1 MEKKNY
7 GLLAYILVCI
17 IWGSTY
23 LAIRVGVQS
32 MPPFLFAGIRFLIA
46 GSIILLY
53 SYLKKLE
60 FPKGIKEYWKI
71 SVVGLFLLSI
81 GNSLVVVA
89 EMRVNSS
96 TAALLLALIP
106 IFIAILEQFIP
117 EGSRI
122 SLSGWIG
129 MIIGFAGV
137 GILSLSGGGDFDT
150 DVFGIILLLLACL
163 AWAVGS
169 IYSKRTVFTGSIVTQ
184 IGVQMF
190 AGGLAQTFVGLI
202 LGEASKLK
210 YDPSGIG
217 AMLYLIF
224 VGSLVGYTSYIYLIS
239 VWPVSKAGTYAYVN
253 PVVAMFLGWLILQEP
268 VTGRMIISAIL
279 ILAGVVI
286 VQRSKVVEKVE
297 EKIEIEGADV

>member
-1 MEKKNY
+1 MEKKDY

-23 LAIRVGVQS
+23 LAIRIGVQS
-32 MPPFLFAGIRFLIA
+32 LPPFLFAGIRFLIA

-71 SVVGLFLLSI
+71 SVVGLFLLAI
-81 GNSLVVVA
+81 CNSLVVIA
-89 EMRVNSS
+89 EMRINSS
-96 TAALLLALIP
+96 MAALLLALVP
-106 IFIAILEQFIP
+106 IFIAVLERFIS

-129 MIIGFAGV
+129 MFIGFVGV
-137 GILSLSGGGDFDT
+137 GILSFSGGGEFDT
-150 DVFGIILLLLACL
+150 DVFGIILMLLACL

-169 IYSKRTVFTGSIVTQ
+169 IYSKRTAFTGSIVTQ
-184 IGVQMF
+184 IGVQML
-190 AGGLAQTFVGLI
+190 AGGLAQTFMGLI

-268 VTGRMIISAIL
+268 VTGKMIISAIL
-279 ILAGVVI
+279 ILAGVII
-286 VQRSKVVEKVE
+286 VQKSKVVEKVE
-297 EKIEIEGADV
+297 EKM

>member
-1 MEKKNY
+1 MGKKDY

-23 LAIRVGVQS
+23 LAIRIGVQS
-32 MPPFLFAGIRFLIA
+32 MPPFLFAGIRFIIA

-53 SYLKKLE
+53 SYIKKLE

-71 SVVGLFLLSI
+71 SVVGLFLLAI
-81 GNSLVVVA
+81 GNSLVVIA

-106 IFIAILEQFIP
+106 IFIAIIEQFIP

-129 MIIGFAGV
+129 MFIGFAGV
-137 GILSLSGGGDFDT
+137 GILSFSGGSGFDT

-184 IGVQMF
+184 IGVQML
-190 AGGLAQTFVGLI
+190 AGGLAQTIMGLI
-202 LGEASKLK
+202 IGEASKFK
-210 YDPSGIG
+210 YNPSGIG

-239 VWPVSKAGTYAYVN
+239 VWPISKAGTYAYVN

-268 VTGRMIISAIL
+268 VTGKMIISAIL
-279 ILAGVVI
+279 ILAGVLI

-297 EKIEIEGADV
+297 EKKESINS

>member
-1 MEKKNY
+1 MKKKDY

-32 MPPFLFAGIRFLIA
+32 MPPFLFAGIRFIIA

-122 SLSGWIG
+122 SLSGWLG
-129 MIIGFAGV
+129 MFIGFAGV
-137 GILSLSGGGDFDT
+137 GILSFSGGGEFDT
-150 DVFGIILLLLACL
+150 DAFGIMLLLLACL

-169 IYSKRTVFTGSIVTQ
+169 IYSKRTVFTGSIVAQ
-184 IGVQMF
+184 IGVQML
-190 AGGLAQTFVGLI
+190 AGGLAQTFMGLI
-202 LGEASKLK
+202 LGEVSKLK
-210 YDPSGIG
+210 YDPSGVA

-253 PVVAMFLGWLILQEP
+253 PVVAMFLGWLILHEP
-268 VTGRMIISAIL
+268 VTSRMIISAIM

-286 VQRSKVVEKVE
+286 VQRSKVVEKAAEKVE
-297 EKIEIEGADV
+297 EKI

>member
-1 MEKKNY
+1 MKKKDY

-17 IWGSTY
+17 VWGSTY

-32 MPPFLFAGIRFLIA
+32 MPPFLFAGIRFIVA
-46 GSIILLY
+46 GSIILLF

-60 FPKGIKEYWKI
+60 FPKGIKEYLKI
-71 SVVGLFLLSI
+71 SVVGFFLLAV
-81 GNSLVVVA
+81 GNSLVVTA

-117 EGSRI
+117 EGSRT
-122 SLSGWIG
+122 SLLGWIG
-129 MIIGFAGV
+129 MFIGFVGV
-137 GILSLSGGGDFDT
+137 GILSFSGGGEFDT
-150 DVFGIILLLLACL
+150 DFFGIILLLLSCL

-169 IYSKRTVFTGSIVTQ
+169 IYSKRTVFSGSIVTQ
-184 IGVQMF
+184 IGIQML
-190 AGGLAQTFVGLI
+190 AGGLVQTFMGLI
-202 LGEASKLK
+202 VGEASKFK
-210 YDPSGIG
+210 YNPSGIG

-253 PVVAMFLGWLILQEP
+253 PVVAMFLGWLILHEP
-268 VTGRMIISAIL
+268 ITGKMIISAIL
-279 ILAGVVI
+279 ILTGVII
-286 VQRSKVVEKVE
+286 VQRSKVVEKMEERVE
-297 EKIEIEGADV
+297 EKA

>member
-1 MEKKNY
+1 MKKKDY

-23 LAIRVGVQS
+23 LAIRIGVQS
-32 MPPFLFAGIRFLIA
+32 MPPFLFAGIRFMIA

-129 MIIGFAGV
+129 MFIGFAGV
-137 GILSLSGGGDFDT
+137 GILSFSGGGEFDT
-150 DVFGIILLLLACL
+150 DAFGIMLLLLACL

-169 IYSKRTVFTGSIVTQ
+169 IYSKRTIFTGSIVTQ
-184 IGVQMF
+184 IGVQML
-190 AGGLAQTFVGLI
+190 AGGLAQTFMGLI

-210 YDPSGIG
+210 YDPSGVA

-253 PVVAMFLGWLILQEP
+253 PVVAMFLGWLILQES
-268 VTGRMIISAIL
+268 VTSRMIISAIM

-286 VQRSKVVEKVE
+286 VQRSKVVEKAAEKVE
-297 EKIEIEGADV
+297 EKI